1 MTEDQFFNDLQ
12 RSLNQAIDHAKG
24 KPSKTRTKTVEI
36 KELAN
41 FTAED
46 IKTLRLQ
53 MQLTQK
59 SFAALMGVSIKSV
72 ESWER
77 GTNHPSGSASRL
89 LEILRNEPLVAE
101 KQDIISV

>member
-1 MTEDQFFNDLQ
+1 MSEDQLFNDLQ
-12 RSLNQAIDHAKG
+12 KSLYQAIDHAKG

-59 SFAALMGVSIKSV
+59 SFAALMGVSIKSL

-77 GTNHPSGSASRL
+77 GTNHPSGSASHL
-89 LEILRNEPLVAE
+89 LEILRNEPQVAE
-101 KQDIISV
+101 QQEIISV